1 MSLFQFGV
9 RRASAASP
17 SQDHSESFPT
27 HMPNLEESGLGRV
40 EFEHSLKS
48 GVGSLADPAEAAT
61 KKRKARGKYVRYTA
75 EQRASVGKYALE
87 NGARRHFS
95 SVFPNISESTVRN
108 FKKAYTEKLQQERKQ
123 PYPQPV
129 VKIPAQPRGRPPLL
143 LELDEKLIKY
153 LRAIRSKGGV
163 VNIHVVRAA
172 TRALIESNPT
182 TSQQLLKFDMPRT

>member
-9 RRASAASP
+9 RRASAASRDQP

-61 KKRKARGKYVRYTA
+61 KKRKARGKYVRYTT

-87 NGARRHFS
+87 NGNERARRHFS
-95 SVFPNISESTVRN
+95 SVFPNISEV
-108 FKKAYTEKLQQERKQ
+108 
-123 PYPQPV
+123 
-129 VKIPAQPRGRPPLL
+129 L
-143 LELDEKLIKY
+143 LEI
-153 LRAIRSKGGV
+153 LRRPTQKSCNKRESNHIRSQLSRFQLNLEGG
-163 VNIHVVRAA
+163 HH
-172 TRALIESNPT
+172 
-182 TSQQLLKFDMPRT
+182 FC